1 MNVEAIS
8 KHKIHKLMTNLLGV
22 SKPPNRHNHLDDMVS
37 HIALSLMVNKNQY
50 INNDLFT
57 FNYVVVIIS

>member
-1 MNVEAIS
+1 
-8 KHKIHKLMTNLLGV
+8 MTNLLGV
-22 SKPPNRHNHLDDMVS
+22 SKPPNRHNCLDDMVS
-37 HIALSLMVNKNQY
+37 HMALSPMVNKKQY